1 MKILFFS
8 LILLSVGLTPVF
20 AEQVIFSEGK
30 EYEIGEVTKEYV
42 MTKHSQIVKT
52 EGYTAT
58 GEMFFL
64 RVSPTFEKVMLL
76 DNSGQWQKAEL
87 KEKSNVGQDSTLE
100 STSGTV
106 ELHYLIDHYDQV
118 YNKESFKF
126 FVKTFDK
133 SIYAG
138 NDFQNFQGKI
148 SGAKVSA
155 IILDLEGEVRAD
167 FEGVVEHGL
176 YEGSVFV
183 PENLWQKGWYTVD
196 IMIEHEGNF
205 YPEQLTFYVLG
216 TTAPSDS
223 SGSP

>member
-8 LILLSVGLTPVF
+8 LVLLSVGLTPVF

-30 EYEIGEVTKEYV
+30 EYEIGEITKEYL
-42 MTKHSQIVKT
+42 MTKHSHIIKT
-52 EGYTAT
+52 EGYTTT

-64 RVSPTFEKVMLL
+64 RSSPTFEKVMLL
-76 DNSGQWQKAEL
+76 DTSGEWKKAEL
-87 KEKSNVGQDSTLE
+87 KEKSNNDVPSNTE
-100 STSGTV
+100 SISGTV

-133 SIYAG
+133 SIYNG

-155 IILDLEGEVRAD
+155 IILDPDGEVRAD
-167 FEGVVEHGL
+167 FEGIVEHGL
-176 YEGSVFV
+176 YEGSVLV
-183 PENLWQKGWYTVD
+183 PQNLWQKGWYTVD
-196 IMIEHEGNF
+196 LVIEYDGKF

-216 TTAPSDS
+216 RTVPSDS
-223 SGSP
+223 SSP